1 MSDGICSLAEN
12 YRMSSGDNFNSFFN
26 DNKKLVQ
33 DYFDTRVEI
42 GRLRLVR
49 MFSKSA
55 GHLIWV
61 IVMLF
66 LFSLLCTFLGLV
78 AGFWLSE
85 LTGSYT
91 RGFGLATIGI
101 LLFILLIFALRKTL
115 FVNPIIRAI
124 IRKTSDENIKTGDA
138 HLN

>member
-1 MSDGICSLAEN
+1 
-12 YRMSSGDNFNSFFN
+12 MSSGDNFNSFFN
-26 DNKKLVQ
+26 DNKKLAKE
-33 DYFDTRVEI
+33 YFDTRVEI

-78 AGFWLSE
+78 AGFWFSE

-91 RGFGLATIGI
+91 KGFGLATIGI
-101 LLFILLIFALRKTL
+101 LLFILIIIALRRTL

-124 IRKTSDENIKTGDA
+124 IRKSSEESTKTEEA